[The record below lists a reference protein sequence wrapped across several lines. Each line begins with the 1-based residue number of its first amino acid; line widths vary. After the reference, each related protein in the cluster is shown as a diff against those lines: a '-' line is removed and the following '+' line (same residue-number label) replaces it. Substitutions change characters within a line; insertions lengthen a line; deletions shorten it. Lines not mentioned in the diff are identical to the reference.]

1 MEILRGVRTL
11 KPTMELL
18 MAGLFPDGALEE
30 LAENTVSRMC
40 LECGKP
46 IEPNH
51 TGRPRKFCSDKCRSR
66 WHSKHPSPENW
77 SSTRVAVC
85 PQCGKEFL
93 ASRETPKPRK
103 YCSRA
108 CANRARAKK
117 PESNGTEEKKGE
129 KSDGSS
135 V

>member
-1 MEILRGVRTL
+1 M

-30 LAENTVSRMC
+30 LAGDTVKKMC

-46 IEPNH
+46 IEPNR

-66 WHSKHPSPENW
+66 WHSKHPSPQNW
-77 SSTRVAVC
+77 TSTRVAVC
-85 PQCGKEFL
+85 PQCGREFL
-93 ASRETPKPRK
+93 ASRESPRPRK

-117 PESNGTEEKKGE
+117 PETEKGE
-129 KSDGSS
+129 DTDG
-135 V
+135 